1 MVGFVAAS
9 TLVLV
14 DLQAALMPAIEDG
27 EAVIG
32 RCKLLAE
39 TARLLEI
46 PIFGTEQNPQGLG
59 ATVPAIAPF
68 LDKVFAKLSFDATA
82 DSELVPALGSA
93 RRSVTIAG
101 CEAHVCL
108 MQTALGLRR
117 LGFGVSAAAD
127 AIGSRRAS
135 DKAVALDRLGRA
147 GVEIV
152 TAEMAIFEWLARSD
166 HPRFKEILALLR

>member
-1 MVGFVAAS
+1 MVGFVSGS

-14 DLQAALMPAIEDG
+14 DLQAALMPAIE
-27 EAVIG
+27 ESAAVIA

-39 TARLLEI
+39 AARLLEI
-46 PIFGTEQNPQGLG
+46 PVLGTEQNPSGLG
-59 ATVPAIAPF
+59 ATVPAIAPL

-82 DSELVPALGSA
+82 DSDLVPALGSA
-93 RRSVTIAG
+93 RRSVVIAG

-117 LGFGVSAAAD
+117 LGFAVSAVAD
-127 AIGSRRAS
+127 AVGSRRAG
-135 DKAVALDRLGRA
+135 DKAVALDRLASA

-166 HPRFKEILALLR
+166 HPRFKEILELLR

>member
-1 MVGFVAAS
+1 MVGFVSVS

-14 DLQAALMPAIEDG
+14 DLQAALMPAIDDA

-39 TARLLEI
+39 AARLLEI
-46 PIFGTEQNPQGLG
+46 PVFGTEQNPEGLG
-59 ATVPAIAPF
+59 ATVPAIAPL
-68 LDKVFAKLSFDATA
+68 LDEVFPKLSFDATA
-82 DSELVPALGSA
+82 GSELVPAIGPA
-93 RRSVTIAG
+93 RRSVAIAG
-101 CEAHVCL
+101 AEAHVCL

-117 LGFGVSAAAD
+117 LGFAVSAVAD

-135 DKAVALDRLGRA
+135 DKAVALDRLARA

-152 TAEMAIFEWLARSD
+152 TSEMAVFEWLARSD
-166 HPRFKEILALLR
+166 HPRFKEILALVR

>member
-1 MVGFVAAS
+1 MVGFVSVS

-14 DLQAALMPAIEDG
+14 DLQAALMPAIEGG
-27 EAVIG
+27 EAVIE
-32 RCKLLAE
+32 RCKVLAKA
-39 TARLLEI
+39 ARLLEI
-46 PIFGTEQNPQGLG
+46 PVFGTEQNPAGLG
-59 ATVPAIAPF
+59 ATLPEIAPF
-68 LDKVFAKLSFDATA
+68 LDKVFPKHSFDATA
-82 DSELVPALGSA
+82 DSELVPAIGSA
-93 RRSVTIAG
+93 RRSVVIAG

-117 LGFGVSAAAD
+117 LGFAVSAAAD

-135 DKAVALDRLGRA
+135 DKAAALDRLARA

-166 HPRFKEILALLR
+166 HPRFKEILALVR